1 MVETIE
7 LIDNKVSHKQAI
19 FGEKI
24 ASTSYERGQD
34 NEGSSR
40 FINKVI
46 FDLKNIDVKT
56 EEDNRTFMFL
66 SSLEN
71 LANTMLFWR
80 EALSLEELKTSFNS
94 KELKKKVTNSKKM
107 VERVLLLMENWK
119 RENPKV
125 RTNHIP
131 N

>member
-1 MVETIE
+1 MVETRE
-7 LIDNKVSHKQAI
+7 LINNKVSHNQAR

-71 LANTMLFWR
+71 LVDTMLF
-80 EALSLEELKTSFNS
+80 
-94 KELKKKVTNSKKM
+94 
-107 VERVLLLMENWK
+107 
-119 RENPKV
+119 
-125 RTNHIP
+125 
-131 N
+131 